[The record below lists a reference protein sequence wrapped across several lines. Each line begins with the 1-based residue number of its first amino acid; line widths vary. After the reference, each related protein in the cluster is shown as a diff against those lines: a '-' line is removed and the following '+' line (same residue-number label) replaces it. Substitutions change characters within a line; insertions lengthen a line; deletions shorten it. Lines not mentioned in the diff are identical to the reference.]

1 MARLSSLQLNIAGG
15 VSADVTPSDVLTTDV
30 YLVVKTGPTEGR
42 QFKLT
47 PGTVASIG
55 RAPGNRVAVPD
66 EVCSRNHCEVYFASG
81 RWLVRDLDSRN
92 GTRVQG
98 QYIDGEQVLKPGQ
111 MIQLGS
117 TQIWFTNNP
126 DAVPDEP
133 IGRDH
138 FDADTQNDVVTQS
151 EPKPE
156 ILHRTRFT
164 RFQSAE
170 AHIRDRL
177 GRDLARLYRLA
188 NDMATATRVADL
200 ADIVLE
206 GLLASTPGNIGAV
219 LVVPEGRSKPG
230 TPPPLELVAFKSR
243 TEMPYQRVSDSLSRL
258 TLEGRDAILA
268 RDLQADKALMTES
281 VTNLSAQSVI
291 CAPLRTP
298 NKLLGLIHLYSTD
311 LGRQLDTED
320 LDFTL
325 AVADQ
330 FAVTWENLEQRER
343 LAQGLARVENENQTL
358 REQLRVETEL
368 VGESPSMVRLRD
380 KIGRI
385 SPTGATVLI
394 RGESGVGKELVAR
407 AIHLNSARRDAPFV
421 TMNCAALSESLL
433 ESELFGHERGS
444 FTGAVSRKIGKFEQ
458 ANGGTIFLDEVGEM
472 SPAIQAKFLRVLEG
486 HPFERV
492 GGGSQVQ
499 VDVRVV
505 AATNRALEAAVEA
518 GEFRKDLYFRL
529 QVVELQVEPLRER
542 RDDIPV
548 LATFFLDRFAKK
560 LGRPNT
566 EFTPD
571 ALLSLKRY
579 DWPGN
584 VRELQNTVERA
595 LILSHGPRIAPTD
608 IQLSALG
615 TGVNDSAENEKTVEV
630 FRPIAL
636 EIIEREHILAM
647 LDWTSGN
654 KSQAAQMLGIERSTL
669 DRKLKRYDF
678 ERKRGQ
684 P

>member
-1 MARLSSLQLNIAGG
+1 PM
-15 VSADVTPSDVLTTDV
+15 
-30 YLVVKTGPTEGR
+30 EGR

-47 PGTVASIG
+47 PGQITTIG
-55 RAPGNRVAVPD
+55 RAPTNRVAVPD
-66 EVCSRNHCEVYFASG
+66 EVCSRNHCEVFQSGG
-81 RWLVRDLDSRN
+81 RWMVRDLDSRN

-98 QYIDGEQVLKPGQ
+98 KYVDGDCPLLLGQ

-117 TQIWFTNNP
+117 TVLWFTSNP
-126 DAVPDEP
+126 DAIPDEV
-133 IGRDH
+133 IVRDPLE
-138 FDADTQNDVVTQS
+138 ADTAS
-151 EPKPE
+151 ELVHDGPQPE
-156 ILHRTRFT
+156 ILHRTRHT

-188 NDMATATRVADL
+188 NDMATATRVSDL
-200 ADIVLE
+200 ADIVLD
-206 GLLASTPGNIGAV
+206 GLLASTPADIGAV
-219 LVVPEGRSKPG
+219 LMVSDARPKPHQ
-230 TPPPLELVAFKSR
+230 PPQLELVVYKSR
-243 TEMPYQRVSDSLSRL
+243 TEMPYQRVSDSLSRV
-258 TLEGRDAILA
+258 TLAGRDAILA
-268 RDLQADKALMTES
+268 RDLQSNTALKSES
-281 VTNLSAQSVI
+281 VSEICAQSVI
-291 CAPLRTP
+291 CAPLRTLDT
-298 NKLLGLIHLYSTD
+298 LLGLIHLYSTD
-311 LGRQLDTED
+311 LGRPLEPED
-320 LDFTL
+320 LEFTL

-330 FAVTWENLEQRER
+330 FAIAWENLRQRER
-343 LAQGLARVENENQTL
+343 LAQGLARVETENQTL

-368 VGESPSMVRLRD
+368 VGDSPSIQRLRD

-385 SPTGATVLI
+385 APTGAMVLI

-407 AIHLNSARRDAPFV
+407 AIHLNSTRKDAPFV

-444 FTGAVSRKIGKFEQ
+444 FTGAVNRKIGKFEQ
-458 ANGGTIFLDEVGEM
+458 AHLGTIFLDEVGEM
-472 SPAIQAKFLRVLEG
+472 TPAIQAKFLRVLEG

-492 GGGSQVQ
+492 GGGSQVE

-505 AATNRALEAAVEA
+505 AATNRELEAAVEA
-518 GEFRKDLYFRL
+518 GQFRKDLYFRL

-548 LATFFLDRFAKK
+548 LARFFLDRFAKK
-560 LGRPNT
+560 LGRLNA
-566 EFTPD
+566 EFTAE
-571 ALLSLKRY
+571 ALHALRRY

-595 LILSHGPRIAPTD
+595 LILSHGPKIGPSD

-615 TGVNDSAENEKTVEV
+615 TGVSDAVANELTVEV
-630 FRPIAL
+630 FKPIAL
-636 EIIEREHILAM
+636 EIIERDHILAM

-678 ERKRGQ
+678 ERKRGS